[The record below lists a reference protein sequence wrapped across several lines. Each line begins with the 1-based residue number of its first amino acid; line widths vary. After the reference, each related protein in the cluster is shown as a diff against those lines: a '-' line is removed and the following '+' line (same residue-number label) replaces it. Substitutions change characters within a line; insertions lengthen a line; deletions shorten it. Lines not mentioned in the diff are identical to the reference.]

1 MAMLKSRSKLV
12 FKSAAAMLVIV
23 CGCAR
28 QSQPPPRAVTK
39 SEQFVYEQRVGVAS
53 IRGDENGCLAVY
65 NPTLVPGVP
74 VTLVDQPDVTQLAE
88 PATVKEATVV
98 ERLSQS
104 CDNHMG
110 TGAGDRFAPSFYQ
123 IRLVTKPW
131 PFYTSVVAIINHDR
145 PITVR
150 AGKIDADFDGDG
162 TNESLRTCS
171 SSEGVHHQIWTGAPL
186 QGRPRWH
193 WYVYAG
199 YDTNPTCTEQ
209 EYFGPK

>member
-1 MAMLKSRSKLV
+1 MLNSWGKPV
-12 FKSAAAMLVIV
+12 FKSVVATLAIT
-23 CGCAR
+23 CSCSR
-28 QSQPPPRAVTK
+28 PSQPVPRAVTK
-39 SEQFVYEQRVGVAS
+39 SQEFVYEQRVGVAS
-53 IRGDENGCLAVY
+53 VRDDENGCLAVY
-65 NPTLVPGVP
+65 NPTLVPGVQ

-88 PATVKEATVV
+88 SATVKEATVV

-110 TGAGDRFAPSFYQ
+110 MDAGNGFSPSFYQ
-123 IRLVTKPW
+123 IRLVTKPS
-131 PFYTSVVAIINHDR
+131 PFYSTVVAIINPDR

-150 AGKIDADFDGDG
+150 AGKIDADLDGDG
-162 TNESLRTCS
+162 TNESFRTCS
-171 SSEGVHHQIWTGAPL
+171 SSEGVHHQIWTGVPL

-209 EYFGPK
+209 DYFGPK